1 MSETSMTIGE
11 KTEYVQ
17 VRSVGELH
25 LVWYRFKR
33 NRLALA
39 GLVALAAFIASA
51 SLAPIISPYD
61 PLKMNLENNLA
72 LPSQDYFLGTDELGR
87 DILSRIIHGAQ
98 ISLIIGLVS
107 VGVAFAI
114 GVPSGAVA
122 AYKGGWSDSLV
133 MRLMDI
139 LLSFPPILLAIV
151 VITAL
156 GPGLFNAMIAVGI
169 SLVPIYAR
177 LTRGMVLHFKEQE
190 FVEAARMVGASD
202 IRILFR
208 HIMPNC
214 MAPIIVQSTL
224 NIASAILSAA
234 ALGFLGLG
242 AQPPTPEWGAM
253 LSKGR
258 VYLRAAPHIST
269 FPGIAIMLTVL
280 AFNMVGDGLRDAL
293 DPRMT

>member
-1 MSETSMTIGE
+1 MAIKE
-11 KTEYVQ
+11 KVEYVQ
-17 VRSVGELH
+17 VRSIGELH

-39 GLVALAAFIASA
+39 GMVALAVFITTA
-51 SLAPIISPYD
+51 SLAPVISPYD
-61 PLKMNLENNLA
+61 PLKMTLEDNLA
-72 LPSQDYFLGTDELGR
+72 PPSQGHVLGTDELGR
-87 DILSRIIHGAQ
+87 DILSRIIYGAQ

-114 GVPSGAVA
+114 GVPLGAVA
-122 AYKGGWSDSLV
+122 AYKGGWSDSMA

-151 VITAL
+151 VIAAL

-169 SLVPIYAR
+169 SLIPIYAR
-177 LTRGMVLHFKEQE
+177 LTRAMVLHFKEQE
-190 FVEAARMVGASD
+190 FVEAAKMVGASD

-214 MAPIIVQSTL
+214 IAPIIVQSTL

>member
-1 MSETSMTIGE
+1 MAIKE
-11 KTEYVQ
+11 KVEYVQ
-17 VRSVGELH
+17 VRSIGELH

-39 GLVALAAFIASA
+39 GMVALAVFITTA
-51 SLAPIISPYD
+51 SLAPVISPYD
-61 PLKMNLENNLA
+61 PLKMTLEDNLA
-72 LPSQDYFLGTDELGR
+72 PPSQGHVLGTDELGR
-87 DILSRIIHGAQ
+87 DILSRIIYGAQ

-114 GVPSGAVA
+114 GVPLGAVA
-122 AYKGGWSDSLV
+122 AYKGGWSDSMA

-151 VITAL
+151 VIAAL

-169 SLVPIYAR
+169 SLIPIYAR

-190 FVEAARMVGASD
+190 FVEAAKMVGASD

-214 MAPIIVQSTL
+214 IAPIIVQSTL

>member
-1 MSETSMTIGE
+1 
-11 KTEYVQ
+11 
-17 VRSVGELH
+17 
-25 LVWYRFKR
+25 
-33 NRLALA
+33 
-39 GLVALAAFIASA
+39 
-51 SLAPIISPYD
+51 
-61 PLKMNLENNLA
+61 
-72 LPSQDYFLGTDELGR
+72 
-87 DILSRIIHGAQ
+87 
-98 ISLIIGLVS
+98 
-107 VGVAFAI
+107 
-114 GVPSGAVA
+114 
-122 AYKGGWSDSLV
+122 
-133 MRLMDI
+133 MDI

-156 GPGLFNAMIAVGI
+156 GTGLFNAMIAVGI

>member
-1 MSETSMTIGE
+1 MSDPSMAIKE
-11 KTEYVQ
+11 KVEYVQ
-17 VRSVGELH
+17 VRSIGELH

-39 GLVALAAFIASA
+39 GMVALAVFITTA
-51 SLAPIISPYD
+51 SLAPVISPYD
-61 PLKMNLENNLA
+61 PVKMTLEDNLA
-72 LPSQDYFLGTDELGR
+72 PPSQGHLLGTDELGR

-98 ISLIIGLVS
+98 VSLTIGLVS
-107 VGVAFAI
+107 VGVAFVI
-114 GVPSGAVA
+114 GVPLGAVA
-122 AYKGGWSDSLV
+122 AYRGGWSDSLA

-190 FVEAARMVGASD
+190 FVEAAKMVGASD

-214 MAPIIVQSTL
+214 IAPIIVQSTL

>member
-1 MSETSMTIGE
+1 MSEPSMAIKE
-11 KTEYVQ
+11 KVEYVQ
-17 VRSVGELH
+17 VRSIGELH

-39 GLVALAAFIASA
+39 GMVALAVFITTA
-51 SLAPIISPYD
+51 SLAPVISPYD
-61 PLKMNLENNLA
+61 PLKMTLEDNLA
-72 LPSQDYFLGTDELGR
+72 PPSQGHVLGTDELGR
-87 DILSRIIHGAQ
+87 DILSRIIYGAQ

-114 GVPSGAVA
+114 GVPLGAVA
-122 AYKGGWSDSLV
+122 AYKGGWSDSMA

-151 VITAL
+151 VIAAL

-169 SLVPIYAR
+169 SLIPIYAR

-190 FVEAARMVGASD
+190 FVEAAKMVGASD

-214 MAPIIVQSTL
+214 IAPIIVQSTL

>member
-1 MSETSMTIGE
+1 MAIKE
-11 KTEYVQ
+11 KVEYVQ
-17 VRSVGELH
+17 VRSIGELH

-39 GLVALAAFIASA
+39 GMVALAVFITIA
-51 SLAPIISPYD
+51 SLAPVISPYD
-61 PLKMNLENNLA
+61 PLKMTLEDNLA
-72 LPSQDYFLGTDELGR
+72 PPSQGHVLGTDELGR
-87 DILSRIIHGAQ
+87 DILSRIIYGAQ

-114 GVPSGAVA
+114 GVPLGAVA
-122 AYKGGWSDSLV
+122 AYKGGWSDSMA

-151 VITAL
+151 VIAAL

-169 SLVPIYAR
+169 SLIPIYAR

-190 FVEAARMVGASD
+190 FVEAAKMVGASD

-214 MAPIIVQSTL
+214 IAPIIVQSTL

>member
-1 MSETSMTIGE
+1 MAIKE
-11 KTEYVQ
+11 KVEYVQ
-17 VRSVGELH
+17 VRSIGELH

-39 GLVALAAFIASA
+39 GMVALAVFITTA
-51 SLAPIISPYD
+51 SLAPVISPYD
-61 PLKMNLENNLA
+61 PVKMTLEDNLA
-72 LPSQDYFLGTDELGR
+72 PPSQGHLLGTDELGR

-98 ISLIIGLVS
+98 VSLTIGLVS
-107 VGVAFAI
+107 VGVAFVI
-114 GVPSGAVA
+114 GVPLGAVA
-122 AYKGGWSDSLV
+122 AYRGGWSDSLA

-190 FVEAARMVGASD
+190 FVEAAKMVGASD

-214 MAPIIVQSTL
+214 IAPIIVQSTL